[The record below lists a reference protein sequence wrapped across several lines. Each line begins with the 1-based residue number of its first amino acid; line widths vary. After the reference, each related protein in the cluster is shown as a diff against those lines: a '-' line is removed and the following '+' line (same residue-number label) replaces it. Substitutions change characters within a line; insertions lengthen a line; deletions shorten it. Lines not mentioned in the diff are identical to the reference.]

1 MAITIHPNGL
11 VTGGT
16 IKSPGNIIQVANTAE
31 LSTFICDSTSYE
43 DITDATITITPSSS
57 SSKLLIIWTC
67 YVVNTLKSGY
77 NAKAHYQTLRGSTN
91 VYESSHAAESG
102 SGGLQIKGTCNHT
115 FVDSPA
121 TASAVTYKV
130 QTKISHSD
138 ADTYTYEGRL
148 MAFEIAV

>member
-1 MAITIHPNGL
+1 MITINSDGT

-31 LSTFICDSTSYE
+31 LSTFTCDSTSYE

-67 YVVNTLKSGY
+67 YFTNTLKSGY
-77 NAKAHYQTLRGSTN
+77 NAKAHYKTLRGSTN

-130 QTKISHSD
+130 QTKISHSA
-138 ADTYTYEGRL
+138 ADSYTYDGRL

>member
-1 MAITIHPNGL
+1 MITINSDGT

-31 LSTFICDSTSYE
+31 LSSFTCDSTSYE

-67 YVVNTLKSGY
+67 YFANTLKSGY
-77 NAKAHYQTLRGSTN
+77 NAKAHYKTLRGSTN
-91 VYESSHAAESG
+91 VYETSHAAESG

-130 QTKISHSD
+130 QTKISHSG
-138 ADTYTYEGRL
+138 ADSYTYEGRL